1 MSIQRA
7 SFYVLLAVVTVAFVW
22 LLIPYY
28 TAVLWAV
35 ILAILFFPV
44 HQRLERLLGGRST
57 IAALLTLL
65 LCICLVIL
73 PALAILAS
81 LIQEGTSLYQ
91 RISSNEIDL
100 HAHLLRLQAIL
111 PAFLDNWLTSLKL
124 DGFAEL
130 WARISS
136 GLMEAGQSIAGGVLS
151 FGQNTLQFFIGM
163 GLMLYLLFFL
173 FRDGASLGKTL
184 RHSIPLSDDYTRQ
197 FVDKFAAVV
206 RATVRGNVIIAII
219 QGVIGG
225 LTFWALGIEAAL
237 LWGVVMTFLSM
248 LPAVGAAIVWGPA
261 AIWLFLVGAWIKGLV
276 MVAIGALVIGLI
288 DNLLRPPLVGQ
299 GARLPDYVV
308 LISTVGGISLFGL
321 SGFVIGPLIAALF
334 ISAWSLFTQQQHKP
348 LTAEIEHQPGRRSET
363 DMPWIVPRE
372 TYRGRRTVRKTR
384 SQKHDVTPK
393 L

>member
-7 SFYVLLAVVTVAFVW
+7 SFYVLLVVVTVAFLW
-22 LLIPYY
+22 LLVPYY

-35 ILAILFFPV
+35 ILAILFFPL
-44 HQRLERLLGGRST
+44 HKRLERFLGGRST
-57 IAALLTLL
+57 IAALLTVL

-73 PALAILAS
+73 PALALLAS
-81 LIQEGTSLYQ
+81 LVQEGTSLYQ

-100 HAHLLRLQAIL
+100 NAHLLRLQSVL
-111 PAFLDNWLTSLKL
+111 PAFVDDWLNSLKL
-124 DGFAEL
+124 GGFSEL
-130 WARISS
+130 WAKLSS
-136 GLMEAGQSIAGGVLS
+136 GVMEAGQSIAGGVLS
-151 FGQNTLQFFIGM
+151 FGQNTLQFFISM

-173 FRDGASLGKTL
+173 FRDGASLGRMM

-197 FVDKFAAVV
+197 FLDKFAAVV

-219 QGVIGG
+219 QGTIGG
-225 LTFWALGIEAAL
+225 ISFWALGIEAAL

-248 LPAVGAAIVWGPA
+248 LPAVGAAIVWIPA
-261 AIWLFLVGAWIKGLV
+261 AIWLFLVGAWIKGII
-276 MVAIGALVIGLI
+276 MVVIGALVIGLV

-334 ISAWSLFTQQQHKP
+334 ISAWSLFTQQQTREPKP
-348 LTAEIEHQPGRRSET
+348 
-363 DMPWIVPRE
+363 
-372 TYRGRRTVRKTR
+372 
-384 SQKHDVTPK
+384 
-393 L
+393 

>member
-7 SFYVLLAVVTVAFVW
+7 SFYVLLVVVTVAFLW
-22 LLIPYY
+22 LLVPYY

-35 ILAILFFPV
+35 ILAILFFPL
-44 HQRLERLLGGRST
+44 HKRLERFLGGRST
-57 IAALLTLL
+57 IAALLTVL

-81 LIQEGTSLYQ
+81 LVQEGTSLYQ

-100 HAHLLRLQAIL
+100 NAHLLRLQAVL
-111 PAFLDNWLTSLKL
+111 PTFFDNWLNSLKIG
-124 DGFAEL
+124 GFAEL
-130 WARISS
+130 WAKLSS
-136 GLMEAGQSIAGGVLS
+136 GVMEAGQSIAGGVLS
-151 FGQNTLQFFIGM
+151 FGQNTLQFFISM

-173 FRDGASLGKTL
+173 FRDGASLGRMM

-197 FVDKFAAVV
+197 FLDKFAAVV

-219 QGVIGG
+219 QGTIGG
-225 LTFWALGIEAAL
+225 ISFWALGIEAAL

-248 LPAVGAAIVWGPA
+248 LPAVGAAIVWIPA
-261 AIWLFLVGAWIKGLV
+261 AIWLFLVGAWIKGV
-276 MVAIGALVIGLI
+276 IMVVIGALVIGLV

-308 LISTVGGISLFGL
+308 LISTVGGISLFGI

-334 ISAWSLFTQQQHKP
+334 ISAWSLFTQQQ
-348 LTAEIEHQPGRRSET
+348 TQA
-363 DMPWIVPRE
+363 
-372 TYRGRRTVRKTR
+372 
-384 SQKHDVTPK
+384 PK
-393 L
+393 A

>member
-7 SFYVLLAVVTVAFVW
+7 SFYVLLVVVTVAFLW
-22 LLIPYY
+22 LLVPYY

-35 ILAILFFPV
+35 ILAILFFPL
-44 HQRLERLLGGRST
+44 HKRLERFLGGRST
-57 IAALLTLL
+57 IAALLTVL

-81 LIQEGTSLYQ
+81 LVQEGTSLYQ

-100 HAHLLRLQAIL
+100 NAHLLRLQAVL
-111 PAFLDNWLTSLKL
+111 PTFLDNWLNSLKIG
-124 DGFAEL
+124 GFAEL
-130 WARISS
+130 WAKLSS
-136 GLMEAGQSIAGGVLS
+136 GVMEAGQSIAGGVLS
-151 FGQNTLQFFIGM
+151 FGQNTLQFFISM

-173 FRDGASLGKTL
+173 FRDGASLGRMM

-197 FVDKFAAVV
+197 FLDKFAAVV

-219 QGVIGG
+219 QGTIGG
-225 LTFWALGIEAAL
+225 ISFWALGIEAAL

-248 LPAVGAAIVWGPA
+248 LPAVGAAIVWIPA
-261 AIWLFLVGAWIKGLV
+261 AIWLFLVGAWIKGII
-276 MVAIGALVIGLI
+276 MVVIGALVIGLV

-308 LISTVGGISLFGL
+308 LISTVGGISLFGI

-334 ISAWSLFTQQQHKP
+334 ISAWSLFTQQQ
-348 LTAEIEHQPGRRSET
+348 TQA
-363 DMPWIVPRE
+363 
-372 TYRGRRTVRKTR
+372 
-384 SQKHDVTPK
+384 PK
-393 L
+393 A

>member
-7 SFYVLLAVVTVAFVW
+7 SFYVLLAVVTVAFLW
-22 LLIPYY
+22 LLLPYY
-28 TAVLWAV
+28 NAILWAV
-35 ILAILFFPV
+35 ILAILFFPI
-44 HQRLERLLGGRST
+44 HKRLERMLAGRST
-57 IAALLTLL
+57 IAALLTVF

-73 PALAILAS
+73 PALAILGS

-91 RISSNEIDL
+91 RISSHEIDL
-100 HAHLLRLQAIL
+100 NAYMLRLQAVL

-124 DGFAEL
+124 GGFAQL
-130 WARISS
+130 WAKVSS
-136 GLMEAGQSIAGGVLS
+136 GAMEAGQSIAGSVLS
-151 FGQNTLQFFIGM
+151 FGQNTLQFFISM

-173 FRDGASLGKTL
+173 FRDGAGMAKTL

-197 FVDKFAAVV
+197 FLDKFTAVV

-225 LTFWALGIEAAL
+225 VSFWALGIEAAL

-248 LPAVGAAIVWGPA
+248 LPAVGAALVWGPA
-261 AIWLFLVGAWIKGLV
+261 AIWLFLVGAWVKGLV
-276 MVAIGALVIGLI
+276 MVAIGALIIGLI

-334 ISAWSLFTQQQHKP
+334 ISAWSLFTQQQQSP
-348 LTAEIEHQPGRRSET
+348 ASA
-363 DMPWIVPRE
+363 
-372 TYRGRRTVRKTR
+372 
-384 SQKHDVTPK
+384 
-393 L
+393 

>member
-7 SFYVLLAVVTVAFVW
+7 SFYVLLVVVTVAFLW
-22 LLIPYY
+22 LLVPYY

-35 ILAILFFPV
+35 ILAILFFPL
-44 HQRLERLLGGRST
+44 HKRLERFLGGRST
-57 IAALLTLL
+57 IAALLTVL

-73 PALAILAS
+73 PALALLAS
-81 LIQEGTSLYQ
+81 LVQEGTSLYQ

-100 HAHLLRLQAIL
+100 NAHLLRLQSVL
-111 PAFLDNWLTSLKL
+111 PTFVDDWLNSLKL
-124 DGFAEL
+124 GGFSEL
-130 WARISS
+130 LAKLSS
-136 GLMEAGQSIAGGVLS
+136 GVMEAGQSIAGGVLS
-151 FGQNTLQFFIGM
+151 FGQNTLQFFISM

-173 FRDGASLGKTL
+173 FRDGASLGRMM

-197 FVDKFAAVV
+197 FLDKFAAVV

-219 QGVIGG
+219 QGTIGG
-225 LTFWALGIEAAL
+225 ISFWALGIEAAL

-248 LPAVGAAIVWGPA
+248 LPAVGAAIVWIPA
-261 AIWLFLVGAWIKGLV
+261 AIWLFLVGAWIKGII
-276 MVAIGALVIGLI
+276 MVVIGALVIGLV

-334 ISAWSLFTQQQHKP
+334 ISAWSLFTQQQTREPKP
-348 LTAEIEHQPGRRSET
+348 
-363 DMPWIVPRE
+363 
-372 TYRGRRTVRKTR
+372 
-384 SQKHDVTPK
+384 
-393 L
+393 

>member
-7 SFYVLLAVVTVAFVW
+7 SFYVLLVVVTVAFLW
-22 LLIPYY
+22 LLVPYY

-35 ILAILFFPV
+35 ILAILFFPL
-44 HQRLERLLGGRST
+44 HKRLERFLGGRST
-57 IAALLTLL
+57 IAALLTVL

-73 PALAILAS
+73 PALALLAS
-81 LIQEGTSLYQ
+81 LVQEGTSLYQ

-100 HAHLLRLQAIL
+100 NAHLLRLQSVL
-111 PAFLDNWLTSLKL
+111 PTIVDDWLNSLKL
-124 DGFAEL
+124 GGFSEL
-130 WARISS
+130 WAKLSS
-136 GLMEAGQSIAGGVLS
+136 GVMEAGQSIAGGVLS
-151 FGQNTLQFFIGM
+151 FGQNTLQFFISM

-173 FRDGASLGKTL
+173 FRDGASLGRMM

-197 FVDKFAAVV
+197 FLDKFAAVV

-219 QGVIGG
+219 QGTIGG
-225 LTFWALGIEAAL
+225 ISFWALGIEAAL

-248 LPAVGAAIVWGPA
+248 LPAVGAAIVWIPA
-261 AIWLFLVGAWIKGLV
+261 AIWLFLVGAWIKGII
-276 MVAIGALVIGLI
+276 MVVIGALVIGLV

-334 ISAWSLFTQQQHKP
+334 ISAWSLFTQQQTREPKP
-348 LTAEIEHQPGRRSET
+348 
-363 DMPWIVPRE
+363 
-372 TYRGRRTVRKTR
+372 
-384 SQKHDVTPK
+384 
-393 L
+393 

>member
-7 SFYVLLAVVTVAFVW
+7 SFYVLLVIVTIAFVW

-44 HQRLERLLGGRST
+44 HRRLQRWVGGRST
-57 IAALLTLL
+57 VAALLTLL

-73 PALAILAS
+73 PALGILAS

-91 RISSNEIDL
+91 RISNNEIDL
-100 HAHLLRLQAIL
+100 NAHLLRLQAVM
-111 PAFLDNWLTSLKL
+111 PAFLNNWLAALKL
-124 DGFAEL
+124 EGFAEL
-130 WARISS
+130 WARLSS
-136 GLMEAGQSIAGGVLS
+136 GFMEAGQSIAGGLLS
-151 FGQNTLQFFIGM
+151 FGQNTLQFFISM

-173 FRDGASLGKTL
+173 FRDGASLGRTL

-219 QGVIGG
+219 QGAIGG
-225 LTFWALGIEAAL
+225 LTFWALGLEAAL
-237 LWGVVMTFLSM
+237 LWGVLMTFLSM
-248 LPAVGAAIVWGPA
+248 LPAIGAAIVWVPA
-261 AIWLFLVGAWIKGLV
+261 AIWLFLAGAWIKGML
-276 MVAIGALVIGLI
+276 MVIVGTFVIGLI

-299 GARLPDYVV
+299 GTRLPDYVV

-334 ISAWSLFTQQQHKP
+334 ISAWSLFTQQQ
-348 LTAEIEHQPGRRSET
+348 TEQQTE
-363 DMPWIVPRE
+363 
-372 TYRGRRTVRKTR
+372 
-384 SQKHDVTPK
+384 
-393 L
+393 

>member
-7 SFYVLLAVVTVAFVW
+7 SFYVLLVVVTVAFLW

-44 HQRLERLLGGRST
+44 HKRLERSLGGRST

-100 HAHLLRLQAIL
+100 NAHLLRLQSIL
-111 PAFLDNWLTSLKL
+111 PAFLDNWLNSLKL
-124 DGFAEL
+124 GGFAEL
-130 WARISS
+130 WAQLST
-136 GLMEAGQSIAGGVLS
+136 GVMEAGQSVVGGVVS
-151 FGQNTLQFFIGM
+151 FGQNTLQFFISM

-173 FRDGASLGKTL
+173 FRDGAALGKTL

-197 FVDKFAAVV
+197 FLDKFAAVV
-206 RATVRGNVIIAII
+206 RATVRGNIIIAII
-219 QGVIGG
+219 QGTIGG
-225 LTFWALGIEAAL
+225 LSFWALGIEAAL

-248 LPAVGAAIVWGPA
+248 LPAVGAAIVWIPA
-261 AIWLFLVGAWIKGLV
+261 AIWLFLVGAWIKALV
-276 MVAIGALVIGLI
+276 MVVIGALIIGLI

-334 ISAWSLFTQQQHKP
+334 ISAWSLFTQQQIHDPKP
-348 LTAEIEHQPGRRSET
+348 
-363 DMPWIVPRE
+363 
-372 TYRGRRTVRKTR
+372 
-384 SQKHDVTPK
+384 
-393 L
+393 

>member
-7 SFYVLLAVVTVAFVW
+7 SFYVLLVIVTVAFVW

-44 HQRLERLLGGRST
+44 HKRLERFAGGRST
-57 IAALLTLL
+57 IAALLTLF

-73 PALAILAS
+73 PALGILAS
-81 LIQEGTSLYQ
+81 LIQEGSSLYQ

-100 HAHLLRLQAIL
+100 NAHLLRLQSIL
-111 PAFLDNWLTSLKL
+111 PAFLNTWLTSLRL
-124 DGFAEL
+124 DGFAEVWTKL
-130 WARISS
+130 SS
-136 GLMEAGQSIAGGVLS
+136 GFMEAGQTIAGGVLS
-151 FGQNTLQFFIGM
+151 FGQNTLQFFISM

-173 FRDGASLGKTL
+173 FRDGASLGRTL

-197 FVDKFAAVV
+197 FIDKFAAVV
-206 RATVRGNVIIAII
+206 RATVRGNVIIAIT
-219 QGVIGG
+219 QGAIGG
-225 LTFWALGIEAAL
+225 VSFWALGIEAAL

-248 LPAVGAAIVWGPA
+248 LPAIGAAIVWVPA
-261 AIWLFLVGAWIKGLV
+261 AIWLFLIGAWIKGIL
-276 MVAIGALVIGLI
+276 MVVIGALVIGLI

-334 ISAWSLFTQQQHKP
+334 ISAWSLFTLQQQEP
-348 LTAEIEHQPGRRSET
+348 ASG
-363 DMPWIVPRE
+363 
-372 TYRGRRTVRKTR
+372 TVRPR
-384 SQKHDVTPK
+384 IENRGN
-393 L
+393 

>member
-7 SFYVLLAVVTVAFVW
+7 SFYVLLVIVTIAFMW

-44 HQRLERLLGGRST
+44 HRRLQRWVGGRST

-73 PALAILAS
+73 PALGILAS

-91 RISSNEIDL
+91 RISNNEIDL
-100 HAHLLRLQAIL
+100 NAHLLRLQAVM
-111 PAFLDNWLTSLKL
+111 PAFLNNWLAALKL
-124 DGFAEL
+124 EGFAEL
-130 WARISS
+130 WARLSS
-136 GLMEAGQSIAGGVLS
+136 GFMEAGQSIAGGLLS
-151 FGQNTLQFFIGM
+151 FGQNTLQFFISM

-173 FRDGASLGKTL
+173 FRDGASLGRTL

-225 LTFWALGIEAAL
+225 LTFWALGLEAAL
-237 LWGVVMTFLSM
+237 LWGVLMTFLSM
-248 LPAVGAAIVWGPA
+248 LPAIGAAIVWVPA
-261 AIWLFLVGAWIKGLV
+261 AIWLFLAGAWIKGML
-276 MVAIGALVIGLI
+276 MVIVGTFVIGLI

-299 GARLPDYVV
+299 GTRLPDYVV

-334 ISAWSLFTQQQHKP
+334 ISAWSLFTQQQ
-348 LTAEIEHQPGRRSET
+348 TEQQTE
-363 DMPWIVPRE
+363 
-372 TYRGRRTVRKTR
+372 
-384 SQKHDVTPK
+384 
-393 L
+393 